1 MWTLLPAPGEKYWE
15 CKEIFSSISCSRL
28 LCFSFKNIVF
38 ERFPCV
44 NWSSEA
50 CSWKKVAKK
59 NVNKSQK
66 IMKWSVHTAC
76 RFLHKKWLWM
86 KDQLTHGLRTQSD
99 CELVKGN
106 IIKVG
111 QESKSMTST
120 LLRSFEIMNWSMNTL
135 PPRKMWF

>member
-1 MWTLLPAPGEKYWE
+1 MTM
-15 CKEIFSSISCSRL
+15 
-28 LCFSFKNIVF
+28 N
-38 ERFPCV
+38 ER
-44 NWSSEA
+44 S
-50 CSWKKVAKK
+50 
-59 NVNKSQK
+59 
-66 IMKWSVHTAC
+66 T
-76 RFLHKKWLWM
+76 
-86 KDQLTHGLRTQSD
+86 THGLRTQFD

>member
-1 MWTLLPAPGEKYWE
+1 
-15 CKEIFSSISCSRL
+15 
-28 LCFSFKNIVF
+28 
-38 ERFPCV
+38 
-44 NWSSEA
+44 
-50 CSWKKVAKK
+50 
-59 NVNKSQK
+59 
-66 IMKWSVHTAC
+66 
-76 RFLHKKWLWM
+76 M

-135 PPRKMWF
+135 PPRKM